1 MFITLLFDERLLS
14 KSGDGND
21 EASSFAPP
29 SVLSELEPKLGALPI
44 VDVSGALNSDNFE
57 LFLKAQVKFIRYL
70 LLPNTTPAFNRAR
83 EESLVN
89 LAADSPR

>member
-1 MFITLLFDERLLS
+1 MVITLLFDERLLS

-57 LFLKAQVKFIRYL
+57 LFLKSPSQIHKIPIIAKH
-70 LLPNTTPAFNRAR
+70 NTRIQSCKGR
-83 EESLVN
+83 EPGQFGS
-89 LAADSPR
+89 

>member
-29 SVLSELEPKLGALPI
+29 SVLSELEPKLDALPI
-44 VDVSGALNSDNFE
+44 VDVSRALKLGQLYIISKSQIHNIPISA
-57 LFLKAQVKFIRYL
+57 KH
-70 LLPNTTPAFNRAR
+70 NTRIQSCKGR
-83 EESLVN
+83 EPGQFGS
-89 LAADSPR
+89 